1 MVKITLSVKWVQNKR
16 KELKNDPSK
25 IPVKNLMTKNVEMI
39 NSEHTV
45 QQAAKI
51 MEKDDVGSIVAMH
64 DGNPVGIMTERDFV
78 TKIVSQNYPLSA
90 KISDVMTS
98 PVIHI
103 KSEDSVLEASNVMIK
118 NKIRKIPVIDAGKVS
133 GIITATDILR
143 FFRFSTIERLKWT
156 CPLHNNSE
164 LVKIELSDG
173 TSRLYCDKCEEF
185 FEFDK

>member
-1 MVKITLSVKWVQNKR
+1 
-16 KELKNDPSK
+16 
-25 IPVKNLMTKNVEMI
+25 
-39 NSEHTV
+39 
-45 QQAAKI
+45 
-51 MEKDDVGSIVAMH
+51 
-64 DGNPVGIMTERDFV
+64 
-78 TKIVSQNYPLSA
+78 
-90 KISDVMTS
+90 VMTS